1 MGLSGADTLRERIG
15 TGMTTLSALSG
26 AMLEGS
32 VITADSMRARGY
44 GTGAATSYQDI
55 AWHRKDR
62 LLLGA
67 VLLLTLFTAVSFV
80 SGGMRAN
87 FLPALD
93 LAPVCGLTLIPLT
106 GYALLLLI
114 PTALHLW
121 EELKWH
127 FLKSNI

>member
-1 MGLSGADTLRERIG
+1 
-15 TGMTTLSALSG
+15 MTTLSALSG

-44 GTGAATSYQDI
+44 GTGAATNYQDI

-93 LAPVCGLTLIPLT
+93 LAPVCGLKLIPLT